1 MFLLHSFHVSRQ
13 EISTVTYM
21 VSCRSGACV
30 VERLVAP
37 SRARLE
43 ESLGNAG
50 HTLYSRA
57 EPIEDD
63 KVEAVM
69 LLCCYLRPKNQV
81 SK

>member
-1 MFLLHSFHVSRQ
+1 M
-13 EISTVTYM
+13 TYM
-21 VSCRSGACV
+21 VSCRTGACV

-57 EPIEDD
+57 EPIEDE
-63 KVEAVM
+63 KVEAVIIM
-69 LLCCYLRPKNQV
+69 L
-81 SK
+81 S